1 MEMLISNADL
11 SFEIPS
17 PKPIFEQIWAKKVKE
32 SFMLKNWHKWYLDD
46 AESYSNNSFLNFQ
59 PKIHFWANL
68 GQKNSEL
75 SFCLKIGTNSI
86 LKTWILVPTLVFWI
100 SKPKSIFGSG
110 ITCFYLEG
118 ADLFYLKSVT
128 VEDNEEGL

>member
-32 SFMLKNWHKWYLDD
+32 SFLLKNWHKWYLDD

-68 GQKNSEL
+68 GQKSQSCL
-75 SFCLKIGTNSI
+75 FCLKIGKNGISRMLI
-86 LKTWILVPTLVFWI
+86 LIPTLVF
-100 SKPKSIFGSG
+100 
-110 ITCFYLEG
+110 
-118 ADLFYLKSVT
+118 
-128 VEDNEEGL
+128 